1 MPLPLLHS
9 AVRSPNHSDL
19 AQCSLEITSHYQI
32 AAAAAAAVVRRRHSW
47 SWAQSRQPGTLSCD
61 SIPSNPVEDCHA
73 RSWQCQCAQWTTC
86 RRNCH
91 FLFAHSP
98 RQRKEVGRER
108 AREGDVFKEYPCTL
122 PLTLYAPAGSEI
134 KSVSGTFFDFY
145 CKRRHFC

>member
-91 FLFAHSP
+91 FLFAHIHHG
-98 RQRKEVGRER
+98 KEKKWGERESEGRRRIQGISLHFTPLE
-108 AREGDVFKEYPCTL
+108 ARYQGCANL
-122 PLTLYAPAGSEI
+122 SLSESCCCI
-134 KSVSGTFFDFY
+134 L
-145 CKRRHFC
+145 